1 MKDKQI
7 NIRVNEEILKTLIVK
22 ANAANMNKSEYII
35 KCILNSNIKVDNSK
49 DISKLIG
56 SVNKIG
62 NNINQIAKNLN
73 IANNTNKLDDINY
86 NNLLDKLTI
95 IEYQLKNILKKGL
108 K

>member
-7 NIRVNEEILKTLIVK
+7 NIRVNQEILNTLMVK
-22 ANAANMNKSEYII
+22 ANVANMKKSEYII

-49 DISKLIG
+49 DICKLIG

-95 IEYQLKNILKKGL
+95 IEYQLKNILKSV
-108 K
+108 